1 MTRVVFLL
9 ALAVSTIA
17 MANAQD
23 AGHRQQSH
31 HVGSAAT
38 TSACS
43 FTFQSGANNTFMKF
57 CVTAN
62 GNIPQFESPQG
73 HEHINVFDI
82 SEGYGICDLTDNDN
96 EVSYFD
102 YSDQGDSGNWNSPIV
117 LSQNTN
123 SVKIA
128 RTTLDGNWTLTQT
141 FTRMSG
147 ASPFAQVAMALTNNT
162 TIDRTALVIR
172 SADVDADGLVNNNLD
187 STIDS
192 AFGWNSITSEH
203 GSGLAL
209 QNVGNSP
216 ASLQLGIVTA
226 TPNSPDPCSVQIQSA
241 PETNTDGVIVM
252 AYGLLIPKSSSQTV
266 KVAYR
271 GF

>member
-1 MTRVVFLL
+1 VFLL
-9 ALAVSTIA
+9 VLAISMIGF
-17 MANAQD
+17 ANAQN
-23 AGHRQQSH
+23 AGNRQQGH

-38 TSACS
+38 TSTCS
-43 FTFQSGANNTFMKF
+43 FTFQTGANNNFMKF

-82 SEGYGICDLTDNDN
+82 SEGYGICDLTTDGSS
-96 EVSYFD
+96 VSYFD
-102 YSDQGDSGNWNSPIV
+102 YSDQGDSGNWGSPSV

-147 ASPFAQVAMALTNNT
+147 ASPFAQVAMALANNT
-162 TIDRTALVIR
+162 AVDRVALLIR

-187 STIDS
+187 STLDS
-192 AFGWNSITSEH
+192 AFGWNSVTSEH
-203 GSGLAL
+203 GYGLAL
-209 QNVGNSP
+209 QNVGNSA
-216 ASLQLGIVTA
+216 ASLQFGIVTP
-226 TPNSPDPCSVQIQSA
+226 TPNSPDPCNVQIQAA
-241 PETNTDGVIVM
+241 PEANTDGVILM
-252 AYGLLIPKSSSQTV
+252 AYALLIPKSSSQTV